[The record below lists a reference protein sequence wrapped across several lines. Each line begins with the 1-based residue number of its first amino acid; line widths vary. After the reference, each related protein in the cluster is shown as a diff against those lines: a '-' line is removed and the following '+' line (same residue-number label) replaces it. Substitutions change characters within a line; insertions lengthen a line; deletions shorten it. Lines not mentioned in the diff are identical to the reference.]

1 VGGRRI
7 ATFARIS
14 ALDAGRYVAST
25 RRGRP
30 AGVATDAV
38 EAGTR
43 WLLETHEVTGR
54 RGSSKGYSLFD
65 GWRDAFPETT
75 GYVIGTLL
83 ARAAQ
88 SGDETLARH
97 ARQMGDWELEIQRD
111 DGGIQ
116 EGVISQTP
124 TRSIVFDTGMV
135 MHGWLDLYEWS
146 GEASYLDAAR
156 RAGHF
161 LARNQESD
169 GSWRG
174 DVTYSRIPHTYNAR
188 VAWALVRLAGADG
201 DDLFEQ
207 SARRKLDWVVSRQRT
222 NGWFDDCTFKPGMLP
237 STHSIAYTL
246 RGLLES
252 ALLLGESRYL
262 DAALRGSEPLL
273 GVLDD
278 LGRLPATYDAEWRP
292 CAWYACLTGNA
303 QLGGVWLR
311 LHQATG
317 EPRLLQA
324 GLRAIELAAAHQVRS
339 GPAAVRGA
347 LAGSFP
353 VFGGYAPMQY
363 PNWATKFLVD
373 SLMLRDHVLGGG
385 RDAGHV
391 PGSVPRSVPDP
402 IVAR

>member
-1 VGGRRI
+1 
-7 ATFARIS
+7 
-14 ALDAGRYVAST
+14 
-25 RRGRP
+25 
-30 AGVATDAV
+30 
-38 EAGTR
+38 
-43 WLLETHEVTGR
+43 
-54 RGSSKGYSLFD
+54 
-65 GWRDAFPETT
+65 
-75 GYVIGTLL
+75 
-83 ARAAQ
+83 
-88 SGDETLARH
+88 
-97 ARQMGDWELEIQRD
+97 MGDWELEIQRD

-278 LGRLPATYDAEWRP
+278 LGRLPATYDAEWCP